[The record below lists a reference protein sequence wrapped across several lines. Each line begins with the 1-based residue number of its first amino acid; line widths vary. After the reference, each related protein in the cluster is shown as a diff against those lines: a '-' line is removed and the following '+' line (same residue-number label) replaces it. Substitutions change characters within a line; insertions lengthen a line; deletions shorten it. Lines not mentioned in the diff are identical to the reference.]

1 MDAAADAAREGTGV
15 LVVSDDL
22 GDLRYCHRVVVMFRG
37 RVVGE
42 LDGDWADDR
51 LVAAMEGI
59 ELE

>member
-1 MDAAADAAREGTGV
+1 
-15 LVVSDDL
+15 
-22 GDLRYCHRVVVMFRG
+22 MFRG

>member
-1 MDAAADAAREGTGV
+1 
-15 LVVSDDL
+15 VSDDL